1 MSWTRTP
8 RLACEGEEE
17 QARPSVVAQ
26 WVSRVSTWASVAE
39 AQFLAR
45 SNEILGNG
53 ARFPSR
59 DLCVRIS
66 APTEDLANPSRAK
79 KRRRNFI
86 FIFMV
91 FFFSPLSLSLS
102 SLSFPSIRELSL
114 ALAIHLFSWP
124 SSPSPPLPQHRQP
137 CFSGIAS
144 WREVDKKKVCQLLI
158 RELHPCRACLCGRG
172 ALS

>member
-45 SNEILGNG
+45 SNEIWGNG

-102 SLSFPSIRELSL
+102 YLSLVSREPSL
-114 ALAIHLFSWP
+114 ALANP
-124 SSPSPPLPQHRQP
+124 SFQLAFLSPSPPNT
-137 CFSGIAS
+137 AS
-144 WREVDKKKVCQLLI
+144 LVFLESPPGAKWIKKRSV
-158 RELHPCRACLCGRG
+158 
-172 ALS
+172 SS